1 MARAKK
7 ECPDPRNKCQN
18 CGEPIPGPTPAG
30 KPRNGY
36 EDSVYAKIDHGY
48 CYAKWNRCAKCEAPI
63 KTYHFTKEGNYRP
76 GGGPGGPHDPNFR
89 YKR

>member
-7 ECPDPRNKCQN
+7 EKMDPWNKCQN

-36 EDSVYAKIDHGY
+36 KDSVYAKIDHGF
-48 CYAKWNRCAKCEAPI
+48 CYKKQNRCAKCGAWIE
-63 KTYHFTKEGNYRP
+63 TYHYTKDGNYRP
-76 GGGPGGPHDPNFR
+76 QGQKDGYHDPNFR
-89 YKR
+89 Y